1 MVYRV
6 KFVKELRVGDGL
18 KTISDDP
25 FLPLVN
31 DLIYTVTVDSNNFAH
46 FFIGSSEVAG
56 GLHDSFLKLITTG
69 HAHLVAK

>member
-1 MVYRV
+1 MVMRV

-18 KTISDDP
+18 KTISNDP

-46 FFIGSSEVAG
+46 FFIGSTEVAG